1 MRTKRSLGQNFFI
14 NEHLGEKI
22 VEIILSENPSSV
34 TEIGPGRGFFTGKL
48 HENILNIYCVE
59 KDDHLAQ
66 MLEQQYPSIVIHN
79 EDFLDFN
86 LDNLPKDTLFFGSLP
101 YNVSKPII
109 RKILTSENFTK
120 PAYFII
126 QKEVAE
132 KYIAKEPKN
141 NLLSLST
148 QLYATP
154 KKIFNIKSGSFRPK
168 PKVESAFVR
177 FTPNKQENIPEG
189 FESFLRKAFGSP
201 RKTLRNN
208 LKTKNANPLLD
219 KRPSEL
225 SLNEYLILFH
235 QNLI

>member
-1 MRTKRSLGQNFFI
+1 MKTKRSLGQNFFI

-22 VEIILSENPSSV
+22 VEIILSESPSSI

-48 HENILNIYCVE
+48 QSKVNQIYCVE
-59 KDDHLAQ
+59 KDDNLSKI
-66 MLEQQYPSIVIHN
+66 LEQQYPSLTVFN
-79 EDFLDFN
+79 EDFLDFDLN
-86 LDNLPKDTLFFGSLP
+86 KLPKDTLFFGSLP

-109 RKILTSENFTK
+109 RKILASENFTK

-126 QKEVAE
+126 QKEVAD

-154 KKIFNIKSGSFRPK
+154 SKIFNIKSGSFRPK
-168 PKVESAFVR
+168 PKVESAFIKFV
-177 FTPNKQENIPEG
+177 PNKKENIPEG
-189 FESFLRKAFGSP
+189 FESFLKKSFRSP

-208 LKTKNANPLLD
+208 LQVKGSHTLLD
-219 KRPSEL
+219 KRPSDL
-225 SLNEYLILFH
+225 SLNEYLILFD